1 MRASLFVVFVGLAL
15 AQTPQSQKIVVTRV
29 FPQPGQIGLF
39 MAAADGSNEHP
50 LVTPTDID
58 YDAA

>member
-1 MRASLFVVFVGLAL
+1 MRASLLVVFVGLAL

-39 MAAADGSNEHP
+39 MAAADGSNEQP
-50 LVTPTDID
+50 LVTP
-58 YDAA
+58 